1 MLIYEMYMYV
11 YTDERENSN
20 HAQFTF
26 SLRNVSLITERG
38 GGAKKGGG
46 GMQFFLAMLK
56 EGNKFR
62 GSFTARRSVQHVCI
76 PRRGGEGEHDKFYP
90 V

>member
-1 MLIYEMYMYV
+1 MLIYEMYMFV
-11 YTDERENSN
+11 YTNERENSN

-26 SLRNVSLITERG
+26 SLRNVSLIADRGDQKGRG
-38 GGAKKGGG
+38 GVQKV
-46 GMQFFLAMLK
+46 LAMLK

-62 GSFTARRSVQHVCI
+62 GSFTARRYNKFASLG
-76 PRRGGEGEHDKFYP
+76 GGEGEHDKFYP